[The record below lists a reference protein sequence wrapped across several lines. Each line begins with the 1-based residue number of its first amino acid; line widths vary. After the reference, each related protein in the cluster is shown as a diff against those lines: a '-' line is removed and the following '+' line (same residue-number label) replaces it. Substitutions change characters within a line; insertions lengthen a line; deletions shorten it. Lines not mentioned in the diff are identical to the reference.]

1 MSSQAVRPRAQWRAR
16 RKLAWSI
23 RVATVVVPFAAA
35 TSCMVLL
42 SRALPRPAAAA
53 GRVAWYVLLLCVSWL
68 VARVVSKA
76 VDRSLPL
83 AALLEMSLTF
93 PENAPSRLGIAQRGS
108 SRSALA
114 QLTVAPPDE
123 TAQAAAERIL
133 RLLTALSAHDRFT
146 RGHAERVR
154 AYADLIAERLEM
166 TAADRDRLRW
176 AALLH
181 DIGKLEVPAQLL
193 GKPGKPT
200 AAEWNVLRRHPAAG
214 AAIAAP
220 LLAWL
225 SPMDRVIVE
234 HHERWDGSGYPAGLR
249 EQDISF
255 GARVVCVADC
265 FEAMTAARPYSRPMR
280 REAALRELVVCAGS
294 QFDPEVVRALLTVP
308 HRRLG
313 LAMGPAAWLAGLPL
327 AGQSSMTVVRV
338 AAGHA
343 GTMTVGA
350 TAVVVAA
357 VGPTS
362 LLGAVPALA
371 DPASTPAAA
380 PATHAAPGTTR
391 PRTPRAPRPAAS
403 LPEHH
408 RGLAAPATPG
418 SSPTSTKVPWRA
430 PTAAPRSRATP
441 MPPVRTATPT
451 ARPDPTVGPART
463 PGPTQK
469 PGPSPKPIPKAA
481 KTPKSTATPKP
492 TKTPKPTQKA
502 TGKAQPTPAPKPTK
516 TAKPVKSQQSQAP
529 KASATPK
536 PNGKP

>member
-1 MSSQAVRPRAQWRAR
+1 
-16 RKLAWSI
+16 
-23 RVATVVVPFAAA
+23 
-35 TSCMVLL
+35 MVLL

-133 RLLTALSAHDRFT
+133 RLLAALSAHDRFT

-380 PATHAAPGTTR
+380 PAAHAAPGTSR

-403 LPEHH
+403 LSEHH
-408 RGLAAPATPG
+408 RGLAAPVTPP
-418 SSPTSTKVPWRA
+418 SSPTSTKLPSRA

-451 ARPDPTVGPART
+451 ARPDPTVAPTRT
-463 PGPTQK
+463 SSAAPT
-469 PGPSPKPIPKAA
+469 PNPIPKAA

-492 TKTPKPTQKA
+492 TKTPKPTRQPTPTKAPQPTRQPKPTPTPQPKPPKKA
-502 TGKAQPTPAPKPTK
+502 TGKPRPTASPQPTKTVKPVQSQQPAAPKP
-516 TAKPVKSQQSQAP
+516 
-529 KASATPK
+529 SATPK
-536 PNGKP
+536 PHG